1 MKKDALVI
9 QSGLKAW
16 NNVHERVTSPEFDYG
31 AWWTMTGDL
40 YEFPRWSVSW
50 IENTGEIYAWNTVEG
65 RYIVLGNAGIGREGE
80 ARAEFFLE
88 GWGNPDSG
96 IYHNLTALAA
106 QIAERQAQPTP
117 QSFLKALTRTL

>member
-16 NNVHERVTSPEFDYG
+16 NNVDERKKSPEFDYG
-31 AWWTMTGDL
+31 VWWTPTGNAH
-40 YEFPRWSVSW
+40 EFPRWSVSW
-50 IENTGEIYAWNTVEG
+50 IKNTGEIYARNG
-65 RYIVLGNAGIGREGE
+65 REDKYIVLGNAGTGREGA

-88 GWGNPDSG
+88 GWANPDSG
-96 IYHNLTALAA
+96 IYYNLNALEE
-106 QIAERQAQPTP
+106 QIAERQTQPTP